1 MSNTFFLR
9 VVRFS
14 SNLTFM
20 FALGLA
26 IMSFA
31 TSCDGNA
38 SSEKQVCESA
48 ESVTPWQKSLAAIM
62 KQPMLNGDLKLEG
75 YSVVGKVESE
85 QAKQEYLNKCF
96 APDSYFLVFNNE
108 WENKRDLGLQS
119 ELADRNKF
127 DASSFAFRKGYV
139 KGSLTAD
146 VVNIVELRWS
156 YKGKNI
162 TTYAAVTNNEA
173 NPICYDNILTP
184 YDPIVT
190 KTVDTRSNGSG
201 ATIVRSARPGV
212 VKKAAN

>member
-108 WENKRDLGLQS
+108 WENKRDLGMQS
-119 ELADRNKF
+119 ELASRNKF
-127 DASSFAFRKGYV
+127 DVSSFAVQRGHV
-139 KGSLTAD
+139 KELLAKE
-146 VVNIVELRWS
+146 VAEVVELRWS
-156 YKGKNI
+156 YKGKNL
-162 TTYAAVTNNEA
+162 TTYATVTNNEA
-173 NPICYDNILTP
+173 APICYDNILTP
-184 YDPIVT
+184 YDPVVT
-190 KTVDTRSNGSG
+190 NATATRVGGGKATV
-201 ATIVRSARPGV
+201 VRGARPGV

>member
-1 MSNTFFLR
+1 
-9 VVRFS
+9 
-14 SNLTFM
+14 M

-119 ELADRNKF
+119 ELADRSKF

-146 VVNIVELRWS
+146 IVNIVELRWS

-190 KTVDTRSNGSG
+190 KTVDTRSNGSR

>member
-9 VVRFS
+9 VVRFA

-108 WENKRDLGLQS
+108 WENKRDLGMQS
-119 ELADRNKF
+119 ELASRNKF
-127 DASSFAFRKGYV
+127 DVSSFAVQKGHV
-139 KGSLTAD
+139 KELLAKE
-146 VVNIVELRWS
+146 VAEVVELRWS
-156 YKGKNI
+156 YKGKNL
-162 TTYAAVTNNEA
+162 TTYATVTNNEA
-173 NPICYDNILTP
+173 APICYDNILTP
-184 YDPIVT
+184 YDPVVT
-190 KTVDTRSNGSG
+190 KATATRVGGGKATV
-201 ATIVRSARPGV
+201 VRGARPVV

>member
-212 VKKAAN
+212 VKK

>member
-9 VVRFS
+9 VVRFA

-212 VKKAAN
+212 VKKTAN